1 MNKKPEEFVE
11 LFSCMN
17 VGDIV
22 VIKSVLDDACV
33 DYYVAG
39 ENFAILDPLIQPARF
54 FVVQDRIDDVK
65 ELLKDFNLHA
75 YGLSTR
81 NEE

>member
-22 VIKSVLDDACV
+22 VIKSVLDDAEV

-54 FVVQDRIDDVK
+54 FIAQDRIDDVK

-75 YGLSTR
+75 YGLSIR